1 LRPLG
6 GTKTHYRRGRTV
18 GVSLRIF
25 DLDDGGTVWSGSV
38 EKASWNENSED
49 ERDADLDDDHDQHQS
64 VGKDLRDAALAG
76 LAIGALDALLGD
88 DGSSSPSAP
97 PDLYPDPPDESDLLE
112 QAFRGFGQN
121 LPQR

>member
-1 LRPLG
+1 MFGDPVAIA
-6 GTKTHYRRGRTV
+6 KRRW
-18 GVSLRIF
+18 L
-25 DLDDGGTVWSGSV
+25 
-38 EKASWNENSED
+38 AED
-49 ERDADLDDDHDQHQS
+49 EQECEHG

-88 DGSSSPSAP
+88 DSASSPPASQDP
-97 PDLYPDPPDESDLLE
+97 YPDPPDESDLLE